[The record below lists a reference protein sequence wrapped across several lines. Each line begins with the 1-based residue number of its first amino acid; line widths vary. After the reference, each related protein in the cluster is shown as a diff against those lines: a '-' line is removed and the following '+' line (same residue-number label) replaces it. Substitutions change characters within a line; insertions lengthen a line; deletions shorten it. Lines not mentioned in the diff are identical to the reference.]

1 MGAKRETKRA
11 FAVRLGVAG
20 EKAILKSG
28 QNPSDWLRQAAD
40 WRIEKEQ
47 APEAIKSPVELAVG
61 ALKRDFESLKEDMR
75 ETRKEILRVQQAQTM
90 QASELAAIKK
100 MLPELQRSLIKLDQD
115 FGDSLIELGASLLK
129 GVDELLKAEAAAR
142 AEREIP
148 YFPPPP
154 PRQGL

>member
-1 MGAKRETKRA
+1 MALKL
-11 FAVRLGVAG
+11 FHVRLDVAG

-28 QNPSDWLRQAAD
+28 QKPSDWLRQAAE

-47 APEAIKSPVELAVG
+47 APEATKSPVELVVG
-61 ALKRDFESLKEDMR
+61 AFKRDLESLKEAVR

-90 QASELAAIKK
+90 QASELAAMKK
-100 MLPELQRSLIKLDQD
+100 MLPELQRSLVKLDQD

-129 GVDELLKAEAAAR
+129 GVSELLKADAAAR

-148 YFPPPP
+148 HFPPPL
-154 PRQGL
+154 PRRGL